1 LQPFIIVPSSG
12 SDQSDE
18 WVRLGVES
26 QVAGNLPQAQ
36 QRYLQA
42 LRLDPRH
49 SVATQNLAI
58 VFAQSSLLGEAILTI
73 ERATIFDD
81 TRGIIWMN
89 AALMYLEAERIDE
102 ALTAARRSVEIAPDE
117 VPSLLALAMVL
128 ATAGMPDQALP
139 LYDKI
144 LAKEP
149 KHPTAGPNSCFV
161 QTLTNAT
168 PADLLR
174 TRQRWYEANKATEPV
189 DVWDGVVRYKQ
200 PDKVLRIGYVGGDFK
215 SHSASFIFGRVLLN
229 HTAAVEMY
237 LYSTLPVDPVSD
249 AATKRYQD
257 AVGNRWRDISARNDE
272 DVAKL
277 IQHDRIDILVDL
289 AGHTNGGR
297 LPLFT
302 MKPAP
307 VQVTAWGFAHGTGC
321 PEIDYFFADPIAVP
335 EAERKDFA
343 EKIYDL
349 PCIIT
354 LDPPTH
360 YGLKAESLPPLRRNG
375 YLTLGAYCRYE
386 KMSDE
391 CIKTYAEILRRI
403 PDAKLEFKDGAFRRP
418 YSIRR
423 ILSLMPDIAPDRLL
437 FSVATSHSDHMLA
450 FQMCDIFLDPFPHSG
465 GAVSLEVLFMSVP
478 SITLYGTQPS
488 GRSMSSILT
497 AMGRTDWIA
506 KTPAEYV
513 EKVVEWSERTKEL
526 AQARK
531 TLRNELLESP
541 VVKGYVEAV
550 EKAYR
555 QCWQEWCRK

>member
-1 LQPFIIVPSSG
+1 LSQPYILVPAQG
-12 SDQSDE
+12 SDQADE
-18 WVRLGVES
+18 WVRLGLES
-26 QVAGNLPQAQ
+26 QMAGNLPLAQ
-36 QRYLQA
+36 TRYQQA
-42 LRLDPRH
+42 LRLEPRH
-49 SVATQNLAI
+49 AIATQNLAI
-58 VFAQSSLLGEAILTI
+58 VFAQSSLLGEAILAI

-117 VPSLLALAMVL
+117 VPSLIALAMVL

-149 KHPTAGPNSCFV
+149 KHPSAGPNSCFI

-168 PADLLR
+168 PADLR
-174 TRQRWYEANKATEPV
+174 NTRRRWYAANKAENKR
-189 DVWDGVVRYKQ
+189 DNHHNNH
-200 PDKVLRIGYVGGDFK
+200 DKNRTIRVGYVGGDFK

-257 AVGNRWRDISARNDE
+257 AVGDRWRDISAKSDE
-272 DVAKL
+272 DAAKL
-277 IQHDRIDILVDL
+277 IQADHIDILVDL

-335 EAERKDFA
+335 ESERKDFA
-343 EKIYDL
+343 EKIFDL

-354 LDPPTH
+354 FDPPTH
-360 YGLKAESLPPLRRNG
+360 YNLKAESLPPLRRNG

-423 ILSLMPDIAPDRLL
+423 ILSLMPDISPDRLL

-465 GAVSLEVLFMSVP
+465 GAVSLEVLYMSVP

-506 KTPAEYV
+506 KTPEEYV
-513 EKVVEWSERTKEL
+513 EKVVDLANRPKEL
-526 AQARK
+526 ADARK
-531 TLRNELLESP
+531 NLRKELLESP
-541 VVKGYVEAV
+541 VVKNYVESV
-550 EKAYR
+550 EKAYAEIWKR
-555 QCWQEWCRK
+555 WCNG